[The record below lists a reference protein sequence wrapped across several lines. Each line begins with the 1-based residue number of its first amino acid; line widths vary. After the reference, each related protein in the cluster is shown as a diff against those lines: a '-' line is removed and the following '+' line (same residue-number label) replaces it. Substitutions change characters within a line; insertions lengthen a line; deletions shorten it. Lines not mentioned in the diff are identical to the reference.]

1 MVKTKSEL
9 NENLKGLDKD
19 ELKAKLTEAEESLRV
34 LHFKVEGSKS
44 KNVKEA
50 KNIKRQ
56 IARIMTEINAGKKS
70 K

>member
-1 MVKTKSEL
+1 MAKEK
-9 NENLKGLDKD
+9 ENLKGLDKN
-19 ELKAKLTEAEESLRV
+19 ELQNKLTSLRESLRL

-50 KNIKRQ
+50 NNLKKQ
-56 IARIMTEINAGKKS
+56 IAKVLTEINDKKS